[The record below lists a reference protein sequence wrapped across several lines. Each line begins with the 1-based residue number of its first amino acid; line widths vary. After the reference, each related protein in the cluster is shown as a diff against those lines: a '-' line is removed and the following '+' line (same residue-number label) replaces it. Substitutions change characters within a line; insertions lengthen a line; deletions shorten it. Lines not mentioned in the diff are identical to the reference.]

1 MPPLTLPEYF
11 APEGQRSALEEYGRF
26 AGVKGWTIGEKME
39 MYKASR
45 EAFDPSV
52 PYEQAFKTFRE
63 KIYKKLSQWQWYR
76 PYSLGECWDPQKIFQ
91 TTRTEF
97 AQFAW
102 GGPIVLS
109 NFMGSSKLEAL
120 VASLLTMR
128 EIKPNTDYPTMAVS
142 KFLHPYNPALFLI
155 YDTDVIWKK
164 VLATCFRTEFDQFC
178 SMSSLPYSATKDS
191 AELLRSYMCW
201 AGSLVASA
209 PNFMDIFADW
219 LGKQPGGEA
228 SKTKRKFEASSLY
241 STAFEFT
248 IIGAAKLRCPQL
260 FVDKSETGCK

>member
-91 TTRTEF
+91 TT
-97 AQFAW
+97 
-102 GGPIVLS
+102 
-109 NFMGSSKLEAL
+109 
-120 VASLLTMR
+120 
-128 EIKPNTDYPTMAVS
+128 
-142 KFLHPYNPALFLI
+142 
-155 YDTDVIWKK
+155 
-164 VLATCFRTEFDQFC
+164 RTEFDQFC

-260 FVDKSETGCK
+260 FVDKSETGCKRRPIPQSVRSICALFACALCS

>member
-91 TTRTEF
+91 TTR
-97 AQFAW
+97 
-102 GGPIVLS
+102 
-109 NFMGSSKLEAL
+109 KL
-120 VASLLTMR
+120 
-128 EIKPNTDYPTMAVS
+128 NTDYPTMAVS